1 MLDFF
6 EDDQDAELDPS
17 QNLVHHPQQVWGE
30 VRMHAS
36 VWYAMYLVSVP
47 FVWWMCCVDDGSAVC
62 KVNAHHL
69 CDCRVYA
76 VCTEPTVCECVVFGG
91 LALSSQ

>member
-6 EDDQDAELDPS
+6 EDDQDSELDPS

-47 FVWWMCCVDDGSAVC
+47 FVWWKCCVDDVSAVLMMDL
-62 KVNAHHL
+62 L
-69 CDCRVYA
+69 C
-76 VCTEPTVCECVVFGG
+76 
-91 LALSSQ
+91 ALSPQFVSMSCLVSLV